1 MNVVVCVKQ
10 IPDPAAPQSFDS
22 SNYLE
27 RSGKLILDEA
37 DTYGVEMALQLVDKA
52 GDGEVTVVSMGS
64 ASELAGVRNAL
75 ARGAAKAIIVSD
87 DALRGTDALGTAKVL
102 AAAIKRVNPDLVLAA
117 TESSDGYTG
126 TTPVQVAELLG
137 LPSITFAKS
146 VAVDGGVAHVSRQ
159 TEAGYD
165 EITAPLPALITVTAG
180 VVEPRYAS
188 FKGIMAAKSK
198 PLEVLSVADLSLA
211 DQTGPAGARQEI
223 TDVVVAE
230 SRAAGEKYVDE
241 GDGAER
247 IVGFLESIKVL

>member
-1 MNVVVCVKQ
+1 MNIVVCVKQ
-10 IPDPAAPQSFDS
+10 IPDPAAPQSLDAS
-22 SNYLE
+22 HNLN

-52 GDGEVTVVSMGS
+52 GAGEVTVVSMGS
-64 ASELAGVRNAL
+64 AADVAGLRNAL
-75 ARGAAKAIIVSD
+75 AMGAAKAVIVSD
-87 DALRGTDALGTAKVL
+87 EALRGTDALGTAKVL
-102 AAAIKRVNPDLVLAA
+102 AAVIKRASPDLVLAA

-126 TTPVQVAELLG
+126 TTPVQIAELLA

-146 VAVDGGVAHVSRQ
+146 VAIEGGTVKVERQ
-159 TEAGYD
+159 TESGYD
-165 EITAPLPALITVTAG
+165 EVTAPLPALVTVTAG

-198 PLEVLSVADLSLA
+198 PLEVLAVADLALGE
-211 DQTGPAGARQEI
+211 QTGPAGARQQV

-230 SRAAGEKYVDE
+230 TRAAGEKYVDE

-247 IVGFLESIKVL
+247 IVGFLESIKVI